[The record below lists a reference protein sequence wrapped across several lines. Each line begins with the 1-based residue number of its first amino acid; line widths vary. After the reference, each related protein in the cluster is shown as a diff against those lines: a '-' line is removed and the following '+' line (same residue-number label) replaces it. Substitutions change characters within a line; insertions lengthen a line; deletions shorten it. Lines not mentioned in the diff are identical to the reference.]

1 MKALKDT
8 ELMEKIKHR
17 DEAAMGEVID
27 KYARL
32 LWSTAEPVL
41 RGIGT
46 VQDVEECVADA
57 FIYLWEQ
64 PQKFDAERGSLK
76 SWLVI
81 VARSRAMDRC
91 RGLARHSAISLEDAL
106 LADTVGPVEHIIK
119 EERRQTLAA
128 ALAMLSEQDREIL
141 LRRYCCGQKP
151 REIARGMGLTVRQVD
166 NRLYQTKRKLRET
179 MGDMV

>member
-1 MKALKDT
+1 MKDT
-8 ELMEKIKHR
+8 ELMEKLKHR
-17 DEAAMGEVID
+17 DEAAMGGIID

-32 LWSTAEPVL
+32 LWSAAEPIL

-64 PQKFDAERGSLK
+64 PQKFDPERGSLK

-81 VARSRAMDRC
+81 VARSRAIDRC
-91 RGLARHSAISLEDAL
+91 RELAKRSAVPLEEVF
-106 LADTVGPVEHIIK
+106 LADDVGPAESVLR
-119 EERRQTLAA
+119 EERRQMLAA
-128 ALAMLSEQDREIL
+128 ALALLSEQDREIL

-166 NRLYQTKRKLRET
+166 NRLYQTKKKLRET

>member
-64 PQKFDAERGSLK
+64 PQKFDSERGSLK

-91 RGLARHSAISLEDAL
+91 RGLVRHSAISLEDAL

-119 EERRQTLAA
+119 EERRQTLTA
-128 ALAMLSEQDREIL
+128 ALALLSEQDREIL

>member
-1 MKALKDT
+1 MKDT
-8 ELMEKIKHR
+8 ELLERLKNR
-17 DEAAMGEVID
+17 DEAAMGQVID

-32 LWSTAEPVL
+32 LWSAAEPVL

-64 PQKFDAERGSLK
+64 PQRFDPGRGSLK

-81 VARSRAMDRC
+81 VTRSRAVDRC
-91 RGLARHSAISLEDAL
+91 RALAKRSAVPLEEAL
-106 LADTVGPVEHIIK
+106 LADDIGPAERIIE
-119 EERRQTLAA
+119 EERRQ
-128 ALAMLSEQDREIL
+128 ALATALALLSEQDREIL

-151 REIARGMGLTVRQVD
+151 GEIARGMGLTVRQVD
-166 NRLYQTKRKLRET
+166 NRLYQTKKRLRET
-179 MGDMV
+179 MGGMI

>member
-1 MKALKDT
+1 
-8 ELMEKIKHR
+8 MEKLKHR
-17 DEAAMGEVID
+17 DEAAMGGIID

-32 LWSTAEPVL
+32 LWSAAEPIL

-64 PQKFDAERGSLK
+64 PQKFDPERGSLK

-81 VARSRAMDRC
+81 VARSRAIDRC
-91 RGLARHSAISLEDAL
+91 RELAKHSAVPLEEVL
-106 LADTVGPVEHIIK
+106 LADDVGPAESVLR
-119 EERRQTLAA
+119 EERRQMLVA
-128 ALAMLSEQDREIL
+128 ALALLSEQDREIL

-166 NRLYQTKRKLRET
+166 NRLYQTKKKLRET